1 VRARSSDAATAEA
14 AAGALTDALLA
25 AEALRFR
32 AERGVGSDPL
42 AGLRI
47 DDAEVERIVAEL
59 TGDGDRKGQ
68 KRVADLAA
76 VAERARDRFREV
88 LDASPTLLSGLV
100 GMARLSPAE
109 AEVLGFLVA
118 VELAPARQRIVAYVQ
133 DDVTRTRPT
142 LGTIRRLFG
151 DDGVLALASASRL
164 RRAALVD
171 VDESVAWGSQTVTL
185 CGPVRWAFLGDG
197 SPDPDLPRDSTT
209 YTLDVD
215 PGGHG
220 LVLAVGDDRVRR
232 LGLAFA
238 HTAGQGFLVSP
249 VPSRPAEWAALV
261 REATVSGLSIV
272 LELEDDVTDEVRWR
286 LEQADHLAWALC
298 SRTELPLEHL
308 PRRPW
313 VERRT
318 GDSAATAAEW
328 EDAIGVV
335 EHHGHRLTA
344 EQLRLVT
351 IAMSAHDGDLDAAVR
366 RLASGPLDGLA
377 RRIRPRRTWDDLVL
391 VPDKLAQLRE
401 LAARYRHRDTVHEG
415 WGFPDFPS
423 TGLVA
428 LFSGQSGTGKTMAAE
443 IIAGE
448 LGLDLYKLDLSSV
461 VSKYVGETEKNLERV
476 FTAASA
482 GNLVLFFDE
491 ADSLFGKR
499 SEVSDAR
506 DRYANIE
513 TSYLLQRLESYD
525 GLVVLATNFQKNI
538 DEAFLRRIHVG
549 IEFPLPEEEERL
561 AIWRKAFPAT
571 APVDGVDHEFLAR
584 QFKLSGGSI
593 RNAALQSAFLAAEAG
608 RPISMALVV
617 HALKREFQKLGR
629 LRTAADFGEYTELVS
644 G

>member
-1 VRARSSDAATAEA
+1 MRRSTEGAATAEA
-14 AAGALTDALLA
+14 AAGTLTDALLA

-32 AERGVGSDPL
+32 AERGVGADPL

-47 DDAEVERIVAEL
+47 DDAEIERLVAEL
-59 TGDGDRKGQ
+59 TGDTDRKGH
-68 KRVADLAA
+68 KRVAELVA
-76 VAERARDRFREV
+76 VADKARARFRDV
-88 LDASPTLLSGLV
+88 LAASPTLLSGLV
-100 GMARLSPAE
+100 GMAQLSALE

-118 VELAPARQRIVAYVQ
+118 VELEPARQRVVAYVQ

-142 LGTIRRLFG
+142 LSTIRRLFG
-151 DDGVLALASASRL
+151 DEGVLAVAGESRL
-164 RRAALVD
+164 RRAALVA
-171 VDESVAWGSQTVTL
+171 VDEVAAWGSQTVAL
-185 CGPVRWAFLGDG
+185 CGPVTWAFLGDT
-197 SPDPDLPRDSTT
+197 SADPDLPRDSTT
-209 YTLDVD
+209 YTLDID
-215 PGGHG
+215 PAGHG

-238 HTAGQGFLVSP
+238 HTAGSAFLVSP
-249 VPSRPAEWAALV
+249 EPTRAAEWAALV

-272 LELEDDVTDEVRWR
+272 LELDGELSAEARWQ
-286 LEQADHLAWALC
+286 LQQADHLAWALC
-298 SRTELPLEHL
+298 SRTELPLEDL

-318 GDSAATAAEW
+318 GDSTATAAEW
-328 EDAIGVV
+328 EGAVGVV

-344 EQLRLVT
+344 EQLRLVG
-351 IAMSAHDGDLDAAVR
+351 IAMGAHEGDLDAAVR

-377 RRIRPRRTWDDLVL
+377 RRIRPRRSWDDLVL
-391 VPDKLAQLRE
+391 VADKLAQLRE
-401 LAARYRHRDTVHEG
+401 LAARYRHRDTVHES

-461 VSKYVGETEKNLERV
+461 VSKYIGETEKNLERV

-513 TSYLLQRLESYD
+513 TSYLLQRLEAYD

-561 AIWRKAFPAT
+561 AIWRKAFPPT
-571 APVDGVDHEFLAR
+571 APVEGVDHEFLAR

-593 RNAALQSAFLAAEAG
+593 RNAALQAAFLAADSG
-608 RPISMALVV
+608 RAITMELVV